1 MSAWRSLSRCFLTVL
16 SFSFLHC
23 MLELLWWCL
32 VMVLWWPHLASG
44 SVGFFYAAAFE
55 SHTVRFKLKFDA
67 AALWSSRCWYTD
79 SFWVSLL
86 LWGEYHLPTC
96 QSCLSGWHP
105 PPRLITSRVI
115 LHLCL
120 CFIHIDSIVYLI
132 SLVLFF
138 RGKFDFL
145 LFSH

>member
-32 VMVLWWPHLASG
+32 VMILWWPHLASC
-44 SVGFFYAAAFE
+44 FWI
-55 SHTVRFKLKFDA
+55 SHREIKT
-67 AALWSSRCWYTD
+67 SRCWYTD

-96 QSCLSGWHP
+96 QSCLAGWHP

-120 CFIHIDSIVYLI
+120 CFTHIDSMGTYCISFFLSCFLEESLTSFFSLI
-132 SLVLFF
+132 LEA
-138 RGKFDFL
+138 L
-145 LFSH
+145 LQSTQISNYS